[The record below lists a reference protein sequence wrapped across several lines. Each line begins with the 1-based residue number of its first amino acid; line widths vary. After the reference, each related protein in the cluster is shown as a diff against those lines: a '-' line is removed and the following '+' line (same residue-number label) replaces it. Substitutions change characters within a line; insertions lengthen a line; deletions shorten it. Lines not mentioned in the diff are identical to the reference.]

1 MLKFEDFKTNRLP
14 MKKLLLILFC
24 LPLIGF
30 GQTERHKEYDAYGKL
45 YEGNLKNKK
54 QDGVW
59 KLYYENGQVKQEEN
73 WKDGYYEGLWKYFN
87 ENGQI
92 MREVNYKD
100 GEDDGLHRSWYENGQ
115 LEMEENYKD
124 GALDGL
130 WKLYYKNGQ
139 LQLEQNWKDGIFIN
153 SKCWDKEGNEI
164 KCE

>member
-1 MLKFEDFKTNRLP
+1 
-14 MKKLLLILFC
+14 
-24 LPLIGF
+24 
-30 GQTERHKEYDAYGKL
+30 
-45 YEGNLKNKK
+45 
-54 QDGVW
+54 
-59 KLYYENGQVKQEEN
+59 
-73 WKDGYYEGLWKYFN
+73 
-87 ENGQI
+87 